1 LKKEDIEKSWQYKEL
16 RKYLEVHSNDQELTL
31 KAVHLINSEQVKK
44 IDSILI
50 DNLWPAVIKGVGTSG
65 FWLKPL
71 KEGYPKSAIEDEN
84 HIYCARSLTFL
95 LEDPNRPLS
104 YGSDVSWYCRGKIT
118 CSVMDYMVS
127 FDLFVYL
134 PVEFS
139 FKKIIRLLKNPKFAG
154 MPPNLSYES
163 SSDNK
168 GILCIAFSKG
178 AGAGWGLHS
187 YEEAANRICEA
198 IKQNIMIAKTL
209 YTLEEDYSNT
219 LIFNKLERSLVQTYE
234 NF

>member
-1 LKKEDIEKSWQYKEL
+1 MKKEDIEKSWQYKEL
-16 RKYLEVHSNDQELTL
+16 QKYLEVHFRDQELAL
-31 KAVHLINSEQVKK
+31 KAVYLKDSEQVKK
-44 IDSILI
+44 IDNIMI

-71 KEGYPKSAIEDEN
+71 KKGYPKSAIEDEN

-127 FDLFVYL
+127 FDLFVYF

-139 FKKIIRLLKNPKFAG
+139 LRKIIRLLKNPKFSG
-154 MPPNLSYES
+154 MPPNLFYEK
-163 SSDNK
+163 SSDNRE
-168 GILCIAFSKG
+168 IFCVSFSKG
-178 AGAGWGLHS
+178 ACAGWGLHS
-187 YEEAANRICEA
+187 YEETANKIREG
-198 IKQNIMIAKTL
+198 IK
-209 YTLEEDYSNT
+209 
-219 LIFNKLERSLVQTYE
+219 
-234 NF
+234 